1 MLHGAKIFF
10 IKGKKGMIRQAA
22 VLSSKIPCIIAA
34 RRLKKL
40 LWLRGRR
47 YYFKSRRQYPRMYL
61 IGLSHVFTIYLEVGL
76 ATRMYFQ

>member
-34 RRLKKL
+34 RRFGTPVDPS
-40 LWLRGRR
+40 GR
-47 YYFKSRRQYPRMYL
+47 
-61 IGLSHVFTIYLEVGL
+61 
-76 ATRMYFQ
+76 